1 MKKRFRIHPVFIPFA
16 VLLVFCGKAFF
27 LLNSLAAVILH
38 ELGHALSLKNRGYTL
53 SSMVLMPYGATL
65 FSGGAVDKRDEVFI
79 SLAGPAAN
87 FLVAVSLSALWWFFP
102 ETYAYTDVMAEAN
115 LVIGVF
121 NLLPFYP
128 LDMSR
133 IILAAAKNKKR
144 ALSGLR
150 AAGIVAGVALAAFWT
165 VSLFYTPNHTV
176 AAISVMLTA
185 GSLTGIKKED
195 ENLIIRRTGLLKDY
209 KNGAEEKT
217 VYIDS
222 SSPLRKLL
230 RMLSED
236 KIYTFV
242 AVNASGTETAR
253 FSENQLITAA
263 AKYGADTTI
272 EKSILAQPQNKIQ

>member
-1 MKKRFRIHPVFIPFA
+1 MKKRFRIHPIFIPFA
-16 VLLVFCGKAFF
+16 ILLVFCGKAFF

-38 ELGHALSLKNRGYTL
+38 ELGHAFSLKNRGYTL

-65 FSGGAVDKRDEVFI
+65 FSGGTVDKRDEIFI

-87 FLVAVSLSALWWFFP
+87 FFVAVALSALWWFFP
-102 ETYAYTDVMAEAN
+102 ATYAYTDVMAEAN

-133 IILAAAKNKKR
+133 IILSLAKNKKR

-150 AAGIVAGVALAAFWT
+150 AAGLVAGIALAVLWI

-176 AAISVMLTA
+176 AAISLMLVVGA
-185 GSLTGIKKED
+185 FTGIKKEN
-195 ENLIIRRTGLLKDY
+195 ENFMIRRTGLLKDY

-217 VYIDS
+217 VYIDGT
-222 SSPLRKLL
+222 SPLRKLL
-230 RMLSED
+230 RMLSEN

-242 AVNASGTETAR
+242 AVNASGAEIAR
-253 FSENQLITAA
+253 FSENDLISAA

-272 EKSILAQPQNKIQ
+272 EKSIIFQPKK